1 MAKTFKLK
9 ILSLEKVVLEE
20 DVEKMFTKTASGD
33 VEFLCDH
40 APIIISTIPCV
51 TVIIDKDGNKIEMA
65 VSKGVINMNNNELTF
80 CLDAAEVEDEID
92 LERAKAAKERAQERI
107 KDSVKYDVDRA
118 KLSLAR
124 ALTRI
129 NFKEHLK

>member
-20 DVEKMFTKTASGD
+20 DVEKVFVKTANGD

-40 APIIISTIPCV
+40 ASSIISTIPCV
-51 TVIIDKDGNKIEMA
+51 LVIIDKDGKKIEMA
-65 VSKGVINMNNNELTF
+65 VSKGVINMMNNELSF
-80 CLDAAEVEDEID
+80 CLDAAESAEEID
-92 LERAKAAKERAQERI
+92 LDRALAAKKRAEERI
-107 KDSVKYDVDRA
+107 QDSSKYDIERA

-124 ALTRI
+124 AITRI
-129 NFKEHLK
+129 NFKGHL

>member
-20 DVEKMFTKTASGD
+20 DVEKMFTKTANGD

-80 CLDAAEVEDEID
+80 CLDTAEVEDEID
-92 LERAKAAKERAQERI
+92 LERAKAAKKRADERMQ
-107 KDSVKYDVDRA
+107 DSSKYDVDRA